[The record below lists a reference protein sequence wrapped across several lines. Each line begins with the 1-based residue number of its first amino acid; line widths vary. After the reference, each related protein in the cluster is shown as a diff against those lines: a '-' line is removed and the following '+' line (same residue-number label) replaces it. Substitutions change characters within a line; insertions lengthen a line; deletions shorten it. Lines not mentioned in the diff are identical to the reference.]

1 MKIAFFSVHAFEAPF
16 LLTANTSPDFKL
28 FFFETPLNSKTAN
41 MVEGFEVIS
50 CFVSDHLDAAVLEKC
65 AQAGVKLIALR
76 SAGFNNVDIKTAKRL
91 NIKIARVPAYSPYAV
106 AEYALGLIL
115 ALNRKIYRAYNRVRE
130 NNFSLEGLL
139 GFDIHGKTIGVMGTG
154 KIGTIFTKLM
164 HGFGVKLL
172 GYDIAPNEECLSY
185 GMTYTSLAELYSQS
199 DIISLHCPLNQETF
213 HMINQNAL
221 EKMKDGIMLI
231 NTGRGALLETK
242 AVIIALKNGK
252 IGSLGIDVYEE
263 EENLFFQ
270 DLSSTIIK
278 DDQFARLQTF
288 NNVLIT
294 GHQAFFT
301 REALVKIAET
311 TLQNIKDYTCGVLDK
326 NVVV

>member
-1 MKIAFFSVHAFEAPF
+1 MRIAFFSVHAFEAPF
-16 LLTANTSPDFKL
+16 LLDASTPFAFKL
-28 FFFETPLNSKTAN
+28 VFFETPLNNKTVN
-41 MVEGFEVIS
+41 MVEGFEMIS
-50 CFVSDHLDAAVLEKC
+50 CFVSDHLDATVLEKC
-65 AQAGVKLIALR
+65 AQAGVKFIALR
-76 SAGFNNVDIKTAKRL
+76 SAGFNNVDVKTAKRL

-106 AEYALGLIL
+106 AEYALGMIL

-139 GFDIHGKTIGVMGTG
+139 GFDIHGKTVGIIGTG
-154 KIGTIFTKLM
+154 KIGAIFTKLL

-172 GYDIAPNEECLSY
+172 GYDIAPNDECLSY
-185 GMTYTSLAELYSQS
+185 GMTYTSLAELYAQS
-199 DIISLHCPLNQETF
+199 DIISLHCPLNPETF
-213 HMINQNAL
+213 HMINQSAL
-221 EKMKDGIMLI
+221 EKMKDGVMII
-231 NTGRGALLETK
+231 NTGRGALLDTK
-242 AVIIALKNGK
+242 AVIAALKNGK

-270 DLSSTIIK
+270 DLSLTIIQ

-301 REALVKIAET
+301 REALVNIAET
-311 TLQNIKDYTCGVLDK
+311 TLQNIKDYTCGALGQ
-326 NVVV
+326 NNI